1 MGSGNDS
8 DQGSSGGGGV
18 EDQRDES
25 GCNYWTNERHL
36 SFLSSME
43 ETFVR
48 NMMESHTHR
57 MLINA
62 AADGGAAHHHHRR
75 RRHHHHHLVH
85 RLESPRLDR
94 YVPDI
99 SESTLDLQTAKNS
112 SRSVRISDQV
122 GRSGR
127 RHRERPPTSHPYK
140 ISLDQVVPHAGDNAG
155 DKDEKERGRPQ
166 LQEMII

>member
-8 DQGSSGGGGV
+8 DQGSSSGGV

-36 SFLSSME
+36 NFLSSME

-62 AADGGAAHHHHRR
+62 AANGGSTHHHHRR
-75 RRHHHHHLVH
+75 GHRHLVH

-99 SESTLDLQTAKNS
+99 SESTLDLQAAKNS
-112 SRSVRISDQV
+112 SRSVKMSNQ
-122 GRSGR
+122 GSRSGR
-127 RHRERPPTSHPYK
+127 WHRERPPAPHPYK
-140 ISLDQVVPHAGDNAG
+140 ISLDQVVPHAEGKAG
-155 DKDEKERGRPQ
+155 R
-166 LQEMII
+166 